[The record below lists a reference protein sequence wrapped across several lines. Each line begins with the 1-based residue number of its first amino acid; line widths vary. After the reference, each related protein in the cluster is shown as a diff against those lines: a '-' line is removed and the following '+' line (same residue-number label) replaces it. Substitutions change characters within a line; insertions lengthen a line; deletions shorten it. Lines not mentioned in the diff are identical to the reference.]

1 MSIAWYDSENKPVNK
16 ELFTVGDL
24 EREPSGSAT
33 THQTSKLALNSDMT
47 TKDSSFFCN
56 FTINRALTEGL
67 STAVDVF
74 SKFRS
79 EHHYDIYTI
88 GCSKFLGQTFEA
100 TPTSVC
106 IKRHLSNDS
115 PNRSRHEAN
124 VCVSGNHDNISL
136 YNIGHQGFNVRC
148 VA

>member
-1 MSIAWYDSENKPVNK
+1 MIQAESESTLSCTIKGLERVVSIAWYDSENKPVNK

-33 THQTSKLALNSDMT
+33 THQASKLALNSDMT

-74 SKFRS
+74 SKF
-79 EHHYDIYTI
+79 ENKI
-88 GCSKFLGQTFEA
+88 
-100 TPTSVC
+100 
-106 IKRHLSNDS
+106 
-115 PNRSRHEAN
+115 
-124 VCVSGNHDNISL
+124 
-136 YNIGHQGFNVRC
+136 
-148 VA
+148 